1 MQYKVVYIGY
11 DSRRSQNLLPS
22 ESKCSLSFY
31 EFYLTNAKKTK
42 TINMLARYDF
52 LRQLIERSRERKTQN
67 TFF

>member
-11 DSRRSQNLLPS
+11 DSWRSRNLLPS

-31 EFYLTNAKKTK
+31 EFDLINAKKKRTL
-42 TINMLARYDF
+42 NMLACYDF

>member
-31 EFYLTNAKKTK
+31 EFDLINAKKRTL
-42 TINMLARYDF
+42 NMLACYDF